1 MKRFF
6 YGAALTALISTPLA
20 ATAETIITERPDYAV
35 DDTIVTVGTRIGER
49 RIEDIAAPV
58 SVLTSDDIG
67 ARNQAFASD
76 LLRSLPGLSVNQS
89 GPRGSLTQ
97 IRLRGAEA
105 NHVLVLIDGID
116 ASNPNTGEFDF
127 AGLRAEDIAKIEV
140 LRGEQSA
147 LYGSDAIGGVINIVT
162 KSGARDAGWS
172 ASVEAG
178 SFDTLSGHIGSVLPI
193 GDTGASLSVNGA
205 ASNTEGYDISTGG
218 AGEKD
223 GSTSQS
229 LTLGLNRVRLG
240 DVQLSGKLGYSNL
253 VSAFD
258 SDRNFDGA
266 LDDTDDELT
275 TQRRFGNLTARF
287 DLGAIDHAV
296 TASWSETDAANP
308 NAGFRNDLKGS
319 RATVN
324 WTGQAEI
331 GDGVLTALIETE
343 TEEFETFGGI
353 GAGHNQSQSITNNA
367 VAADYS
373 HEFDG
378 LHVNISARQDFND
391 RFDDAATFRLGGVY
405 SFAGFDGRLR
415 ASVGTGVKNPSM
427 TELFGFF
434 PAGFTGNPDLQ
445 PETSLGYN
453 IGYSHDFD
461 AGQLSIDVFRS
472 ELSDE
477 IRTLFFPVNT
487 AVNSAGDS
495 TREGVEIEGE
505 YELFEGL
512 NIRGSATFL
521 NAQDEGGIDEIRRPN
536 VLASATAI
544 WRATDDL
551 TLTGSL
557 DHTGEQLDTDF
568 SSFPSQDVT
577 LDAYTLVGLNGRYT
591 ISDQFSLSLR
601 GENLTDE
608 TYQEVLGYAS
618 QGRAVYFGIGADF

>member
-1 MKRFF
+1 MKRFL
-6 YGAALTALISTPLA
+6 YSAALTALITTPVVSA
-20 ATAETIITERPDYAV
+20 AQTDLTDAPEYTT
-35 DDTIVTVGTRIGER
+35 DDTIVTVGTRIGAR
-49 RIEDIAAPV
+49 RVEDIAAPI
-58 SVLTSDDIG
+58 SVLTSDDIA
-67 ARNQAFASD
+67 ARNQAFAAD
-76 LLRSLPGLSVNQS
+76 LLRSLPGLTVNQS

-193 GDTGASLSVNGA
+193 GDSGASLSVNGI
-205 ASNTEGYDISTGG
+205 ASTTEGYDISIGG
-218 AGEKD
+218 AGEDD

-229 LTLGLNRVRLG
+229 LTLGLNGVSFG

-258 SDRNFDGA
+258 SDSNFDGA
-266 LDDTDDELT
+266 LDDTNDELT
-275 TQRRFGNLTARF
+275 TQRRFGNVTARF
-287 DLGAIDHAV
+287 DLGVIDHAL

-308 NAGFRNDLKGS
+308 NAGFRNDLQGS
-319 RATVN
+319 RTTLN

-331 GDGVLTALIETE
+331 GAGVLTGLLETE
-343 TEEFETFGGI
+343 TEAFETFGGV
-353 GAGHNQSQSITNNA
+353 GAGQNQSQDITNNA
-367 VAADYS
+367 VAIDYVHKFGDVKLS
-373 HEFDG
+373 A
-378 LHVNISARQDFND
+378 SARADFND
-391 RFDDAATFRLGGVY
+391 RFDDAQTYRLGLSYTLGRN
-405 SFAGFDGRLR
+405 GRLYG
-415 ASVGTGVKNPSM
+415 SVGTGVKNPSM

-453 IGYSHDFD
+453 VGYSHDFN
-461 AGQLSIDVFRS
+461 AGHISVDIFRS
-472 ELSDE
+472 ELSNE

-487 AVNSAGDS
+487 AVNSDDDS
-495 TREGVEIEGE
+495 TREGVEIEGKYDLSE
-505 YELFEGL
+505 AIAL
-512 NIRGSATFL
+512 RGSATFL
-521 NAQDEGGIDEIRRPN
+521 NAQDTGGADEIRRPEF
-536 VLASATAI
+536 LASATVI
-544 WRATDDL
+544 WRPTDDL
-551 TLTGSL
+551 TFTGSV

-568 SSFPSQDVT
+568 STFPSQNVT
-577 LDAYTLVGLNGRYT
+577 LDAYTLVGLNGRYA

-608 TYQEVLGYAS
+608 TYQEVLGFAS